1 MAKLRDEILEALA
14 ETTGLTKK
22 TIRNN
27 ISKIRQENALLTPNA
42 AAQVF
47 GKKKGMSFM
56 PKLNPEDKQSLG
68 LYQQAKNITNTFNNT
83 YNTKHDHRNVSV
95 MGETLNNLIIGDNNS
110 GNSQQVGMLEDA
122 LSDLLEKVAS
132 SDSLT
137 PEEKNDCAAE
147 IGTIASQS
155 KKTTPDKS
163 TIQKAW
169 SAISVLAKI
178 AGLASSVATVGQML
192 YGSGLIK

>member
-1 MAKLRDEILEALA
+1 MAKLKDEILEALA
-14 ETTGLTKK
+14 DKTGLTKK

-56 PKLNPEDKQSLG
+56 PKLSGEDKQSLG
-68 LYQQAKNITNTFNNT
+68 LYQQAKNISNTFNNT
-83 YNTKHDHRNVSV
+83 YNTKHDHRNVSI
-95 MGETLNNLIIGDNNS
+95 MGETFNNLIIGDNNS
-110 GNSQQVGMLEDA
+110 GNSQQVGILEDA

-132 SDSLT
+132 STDLSAQ
-137 PEEKNDCAAE
+137 EKNDIAAE

-155 KKTTPDKS
+155 KKTDPDKS

-178 AGLASSVATVGQML
+178 TGLASSVATIGQIL
-192 YGSGLIK
+192 HQTGLI

>member
-1 MAKLRDEILEALA
+1 MARLKDDILEALVKK
-14 ETTGLTKK
+14 TGLSKK

-27 ISKIRQENALLTPNA
+27 ISKIRQENAQLTPNA

-47 GKKKGMSFM
+47 GNKKGISFM
-56 PKLNPEDKQSLG
+56 PKLTPEDKQSLG
-68 LYQQAKNITNTFNNT
+68 FYQQAKSITNTVT
-83 YNTKHDHRNVSV
+83 YNTKHDHRSVSV
-95 MGETLNNLIIGDNNS
+95 MGETFNNLIIGDNNS
-110 GNSQQVGMLEDA
+110 GNRQQVGILEDA
-122 LSDLLEKVAS
+122 LSDLLEKVAN

-178 AGLASSVATVGQML
+178 ASLASSVTTVGQIL
-192 YGSGLIK
+192 HQTKLI

>member
-1 MAKLRDEILEALA
+1 MAKLKADILELLVKK
-14 ETTGLTKK
+14 TGLTEK

-27 ISKIRQENALLTPNA
+27 IARIRQENAQLTSNA

-47 GKKKGMSFM
+47 GKKKGLSFM
-56 PKLNPEDKQSLG
+56 PKLTPEDKQSLG
-68 LYQQAKNITNTFNNT
+68 FYQQAKNITNSVT

-95 MGETLNNLIIGDNNS
+95 MGETFNNLIIGDNNS
-110 GNSQQVGMLEDA
+110 GNRQQVGLLEDA
-122 LSDLLEKVAS
+122 LSDLLEKIAG

-137 PEEKNDCAAE
+137 PEEKNDYAAE

-155 KKTTPDKS
+155 KKTIPDKS

-169 SAISVLAKI
+169 SAISVLTKI
-178 AGLASSVATVGQML
+178 ASLASSVATVGQIL
-192 YGSGLIK
+192 HQTHLI

>member
-163 TIQKAW
+163 TIQKA
-169 SAISVLAKI
+169 
-178 AGLASSVATVGQML
+178 VGQML

>member
-1 MAKLRDEILEALA
+1 MARLKNEILEAIA
-14 ETTGLTKK
+14 NKTGLSKK

-27 ISKIRQENALLTPNA
+27 ISKIRQENATLTPNA

-56 PKLNPEDKQSLG
+56 PKLSSEDKQSLG
-68 LYQQAKNITNTFNNT
+68 FYQQAKNISNTVT

-95 MGETLNNLIIGDNNS
+95 MGETFNNLIIGDNAS
-110 GNSQQVGMLEDA
+110 GNTQQVGILEDA
-122 LSDLLEKVAS
+122 LSDLLDKVAGS
-132 SDSLT
+132 GDLSAQ
-137 PEEKNDCAAE
+137 EKNDIAAE

-155 KKTTPDKS
+155 KKTNPDKS

-169 SAISVLAKI
+169 SAISVLSKI
-178 AGLASSVATVGQML
+178 AGLASSVATVGQTL
-192 YGSGLIK
+192 HQTGLI

>member
-1 MAKLRDEILEALA
+1 MARLKNEILEAIA
-14 ETTGLTKK
+14 NKTGLSKK

-27 ISKIRQENALLTPNA
+27 ISKIRQENATLTPNA

-56 PKLNPEDKQSLG
+56 PKLSSEDKQSLG
-68 LYQQAKNITNTFNNT
+68 FYQQAKNISNTVT

-95 MGETLNNLIIGDNNS
+95 MGETFNNLIIGDNAS
-110 GNSQQVGMLEDA
+110 GNTQQVGILEDA
-122 LSDLLEKVAS
+122 LSDLLDKVAGS
-132 SDSLT
+132 NDLSAQ
-137 PEEKNDCAAE
+137 EKNDIAAE

-155 KKTTPDKS
+155 KKTNPDKS

-169 SAISVLAKI
+169 SAISVLSKI
-178 AGLASSVATVGQML
+178 AGLASSVATVGQIL
-192 YGSGLIK
+192 HQTGLI